1 MPKGKFRKED
11 LASLSL
17 AMPQV
22 KFKSKRMNY
31 LALHQQYKEE
41 TISGRYI
48 TLEHIEPLVLKQQ
61 AEIIGQSVLGKP
73 IYKLQFGTGKIRI
86 LMWSQMHGNESTTTK
101 ALFDFINFL
110 HSNTKESNVILDHFT
125 FCMLPMLNPD
135 GAKLYT
141 RENAN
146 GIDLNRDAQNLSQP
160 ESMVLRKTFETFQP
174 NYCYNLHDQRT
185 IYGAGESGNTATV
198 SFLAPAFNKN
208 RDINDVRIKAMN
220 VIVAMNK
227 ALQQFIPNQVGR
239 FDDSFNL
246 NCVGDT
252 FQYLKVPTILFEAG
266 HFANDF
272 EREITRKYIF
282 IAFISGIGFLNE
294 NDIVLNEIDNYL
306 KIPQNKVVFYDFVYK
321 NVKINYDGNE
331 KIINF
336 AAQFK
341 EVLNNKKVFF
351 EAEIAQIDNLENYFG
366 HLELDAKGE
375 TYNDGESNLPILEKK
390 ANFYLGEI
398 EIVNGALLK

>member
-1 MPKGKFRKED
+1 
-11 LASLSL
+11 
-17 AMPQV
+17 
-22 KFKSKRMNY
+22 MNY

-41 TISGRYI
+41 SLFGRYI
-48 TLEHIEPLVLKQQ
+48 TLEHIEPLISKCQ
-61 AEIIGQSVLGKP
+61 AEIIGQSVLEKP

-110 HSNTKESNVILDHFT
+110 HFNTKESKSILDHFT
-125 FCMLPMLNPD
+125 FCILPMLNPD
-135 GAKLYT
+135 GAKFYT

-146 GIDLNRDAQNLSQP
+146 DIDLNRDAQNLSQP
-160 ESMVLRKTFETFQP
+160 ESVALRKTFDDFQP

-185 IYGAGESGNTATV
+185 IYGVGETSNPATI
-198 SFLAPAFNKN
+198 SFLAPAFNEN
-208 RDINDVRIKAMN
+208 RDINEVRIKAMN

-227 ALQQFIPNQVGR
+227 TLQQFIPNQIGR

-252 FQYLKVPTILFEAG
+252 FQYLNVPTILFEAG
-266 HFANDF
+266 HFSQDY

-282 IAFISGIGFLNE
+282 IAVLSGIVFLNE
-294 NDIVLNEIDNYL
+294 NDIVLNEINDYM

-321 NVKINYDGNE
+321 YVKINYEGKE

-341 EVLNNKKVFF
+341 EVLIDEKISF
-351 EAEIAQIDNLENYFG
+351 EAVIAQIENLENYFG
-366 HLELDAKGE
+366 HLEIDAKGE
-375 TYNDGESNLPILEKK
+375 GYYDGENNFPVLDKN
-390 ANFYLGEI
+390 ATFYLGEKRK
-398 EIVNGALLK
+398 IVNGKESS